1 MNFFN
6 RATNAVEAMGKNVS
20 KAAKDNVEIVRCSS
34 AIDSCEEKIKTAY
47 MEIGKRYY
55 NSEEEPSREMFADLY
70 EIIQANQ
77 KQIEDLRNRLQE
89 LKGVII
95 CKVCGTELSRDAK
108 FCRNCG
114 SQIEH
119 IAEVPV
125 STAVCWNCHSPLTGN
140 EKFCGSCGAKI
151 EKEQPE
157 QMKTE
162 EIEETEAE
170 QPEMPLICPVCGGE
184 LKDTDVF
191 CKLCGSP
198 VK

>member
-1 MNFFN
+1 M
-6 RATNAVEAMGKNVS
+6 RK
-20 KAAKDNVEIVRCSS
+20 KLRQ
-34 AIDSCEEKIKTAY
+34 
-47 MEIGKRYY
+47 Y

-70 EIIQANQ
+70 EIIQENQ

-114 SQIEH
+114 SHIEH

-157 QMKTE
+157 K
-162 EIEETEAE
+162 
-170 QPEMPLICPVCGGE
+170 PLICPVCGGE

>member
-1 MNFFN
+1 M
-6 RATNAVEAMGKNVS
+6 R
-20 KAAKDNVEIVRCSS
+20 
-34 AIDSCEEKIKTAY
+34 EKL
-47 MEIGKRYY
+47 RQY

-70 EIIQANQ
+70 EIIQENQ

-108 FCRNCG
+108 FC
-114 SQIEH
+114 
-119 IAEVPV
+119 
-125 STAVCWNCHSPLTGN
+125 
-140 EKFCGSCGAKI
+140 GSCGAKI

-157 QMKTE
+157 K
-162 EIEETEAE
+162 
-170 QPEMPLICPVCGGE
+170 PLICPVCGGE